1 MAEFLSVSS
10 YFGFFLSIGAYIIG
24 MALRKKFNLTVLNPL
39 TIAMVIVIAILLVGD
54 IDYEVY
60 NDSAKYVSYLLTPAT
75 ISLAVPLYEKLKILK
90 DNFRAII
97 IGISTGVITSFI
109 TILIISIA
117 FSLTHEQYVTLIPK
131 SITTAIGMDLSKE
144 FGGLPTITTASIV
157 ITGIFGSVICEKLF
171 KFLKIKNPVAKGL
184 ALGCAS
190 HAMGTSRAI
199 EIGEI
204 EGAMSG
210 LSIAVSGILTVIVM
224 NVFVLIY

>member
-60 NDSAKYVSYLLTPAT
+60 NSSAKYVSYLLTPAT

-97 IGISTGVITSFI
+97 IGISTGVITSFM

-171 KFLKIKNPVAKGL
+171 ALLKIKNPVAKGL

-190 HAMGTSRAI
+190 HAMGTSKAI

-224 NVFVLIY
+224 NVFVIIY